1 MICTRSLAATL
12 LAVGL
17 ASATQ
22 SPWDDSALPIP
33 TRVRHLMDAMTLT
46 ERARQTYAFHNLPEF
61 VSPLKEQLSSTSFGS
76 LKLSG
81 IKTDLAGVQVAT
93 RNQLQ
98 ARPRAKPA
106 SRSFRRALL
115 TPQVNTGSLYR
126 CGKRT

>member
-17 ASATQ
+17 ASAT

-93 RNQLQ
+93 RNRLQ
-98 ARPRAKPA
+98 ARPRG
-106 SRSFRRALL
+106 SWSLRRPLL
-115 TPQVNTGSLYR
+115 TPLVHAWWLY
-126 CGKRT
+126 CGAKRS